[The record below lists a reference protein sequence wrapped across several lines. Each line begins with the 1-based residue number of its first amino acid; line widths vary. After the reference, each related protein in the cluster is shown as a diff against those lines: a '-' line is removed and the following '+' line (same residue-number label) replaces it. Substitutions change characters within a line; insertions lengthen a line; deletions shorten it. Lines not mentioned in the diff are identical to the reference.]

1 MDANVFLRNF
11 FFKTGEIIPLIRLRT
26 MLIWDP
32 FCRFEKRENFLAI
45 WIAGVTECF
54 LANTADLRQPEGL
67 KTSARLL
74 L

>member
-1 MDANVFLRNF
+1 
-11 FFKTGEIIPLIRLRT
+11 

-54 LANTADLRQPEGL
+54 LANTADLWQPEGL
-67 KTSARLL
+67 KT
-74 L
+74 